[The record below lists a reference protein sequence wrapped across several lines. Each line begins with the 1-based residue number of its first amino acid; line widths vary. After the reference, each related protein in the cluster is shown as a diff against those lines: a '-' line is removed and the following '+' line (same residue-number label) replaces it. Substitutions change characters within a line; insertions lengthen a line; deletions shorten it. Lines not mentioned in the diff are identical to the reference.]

1 MDTSLVLAILTSIV
15 VGYFMGNLMA
25 SYLVAKWVMG
35 YDIREHGTGNA
46 GGSNSFMLM
55 GWKNGLIV
63 GIVDNLKAFIAIYI
77 IRILYAST
85 HPESLPL
92 LMVIAG
98 SMAVIGH
105 IFPFFM
111 GFKGGKGVAA
121 FMGMCLGI
129 DGMIGLYVILIITA
143 LTIITD
149 YVAVA
154 SIIGY
159 IGFPIFAGLYPDI
172 LFNTSGKISNVHIIV
187 TILSFIS
194 IVGIWKHRNNIVNL
208 INKKETGLKSVLVK
222 HSK

>member
-1 MDTSLVLAILTSIV
+1 MDILPILTSIV

-35 YDIREHGTGNA
+35 YDIRKHGTGNA

-63 GIVDNLKAFIAIYI
+63 GIVDNLKAFIAVYI
-77 IRILYAST
+77 IRILYSG
-85 HPESLPL
+85 HPDLPL
-92 LMVIAG
+92 LMIIAG

-111 GFKGGKGVAA
+111 SFKGGKGVAC

-143 LTIITD
+143 LTILTD
-149 YVAVA
+149 YVALA

-159 IGFPIFAGLYPDI
+159 IAFPIFVALWPDI
-172 LFNTSGKISNVHIIV
+172 FFNDPAV
-187 TILSFIS
+187 TYNIYVVSLALLVSTI
-194 IVGIWKHRNNIVNL
+194 GIWKHRNNISNML
-208 INKKETGLKSVLVK
+208 AKKETGLRSVVIK

>member
-1 MDTSLVLAILTSIV
+1 MDILPILTSII

-55 GWKNGLIV
+55 GWSNGLIV
-63 GIVDNLKAFIAIYI
+63 GIIDNLKAFLAVYI
-77 IRILYAST
+77 IRLMYASDY
-85 HPESLPL
+85 PDSLPL
-92 LMVIAG
+92 LMMIAG

-111 GFKGGKGVAA
+111 GFRGGKGVAC

-129 DGMIGLYVILIITA
+129 DGMIGLYVILIIMG
-143 LTIITD
+143 LTILTD
-149 YVAVA
+149 YVALA

-159 IGFPIFAGLYPDI
+159 VAFPIFVAFWPEIFFNNPDQTYNLVI
-172 LFNTSGKISNVHIIV
+172 VSLALMVSII
-187 TILSFIS
+187 
-194 IVGIWKHRNNIVNL
+194 GIWKHRNNISNM
-208 INKKETGLKSVLVK
+208 IKRNETGLRSVLMK

>member
-1 MDTSLVLAILTSIV
+1 MDILPILTSII

-35 YDIREHGTGNA
+35 YDIRQHGTGNA

-63 GIVDNLKAFIAIYI
+63 GVVDNLKAFIAVYI
-77 IRILYAST
+77 IRILYT
-85 HPESLPL
+85 NHPDLPL
-92 LMVIAG
+92 LMIIAG

-111 GFKGGKGVAA
+111 SFKGGKGVAC
-121 FMGMCLGI
+121 FMGMCLGV
-129 DGMIGLYVILIITA
+129 DGMIGLYVILIIMG
-143 LTIITD
+143 LTILTD
-149 YVAVA
+149 YVALA

-159 IGFPIFAGLYPDI
+159 IAFPLFVAFWPEIF
-172 LFNTSGKISNVHIIV
+172 FNNPAQTYDPYIV
-187 TILSFIS
+187 SLALIVSTI
-194 IVGIWKHRNNIVNL
+194 GIWKHQNNISNM
-208 INKKETGLKSVLVK
+208 INRKETGLRSVLIK